1 MDGQNSVLSVVGPLS
16 HSVASLRLVVKTI
29 LSQQPWL
36 HDPLCNEIPWRHD
49 QEKQIADLV
58 SSSKLAFGILKHDGA
73 VTPHPPVQRALDIV
87 VETLKKLGHEV
98 IKWEP
103 PSHKRGCEII
113 LNSWTYDGGA
123 DIHNALRLSGEPM
136 VSQISGMYGKK
147 REEASASK
155 IAANN
160 IAKREYQKEYLEYWN
175 STAHLTATGRPVDA
189 IIAPLAP
196 FAAARPNR
204 YKSYGYS
211 NIYNTL
217 DYTSCVVPVTNV
229 DKKVDVVNKT
239 FKPVSELDRET
250 QEDYDPELYHGA
262 HVAVQI
268 VGRRLQEEKVLA
280 LSEYVGGAISES
292 KDTQSSHL

>member
-1 MDGQNSVLSVVGPLS
+1 
-16 HSVASLRLVVKTI
+16 
-29 LSQQPWL
+29 
-36 HDPLCNEIPWRHD
+36 
-49 QEKQIADLV
+49 
-58 SSSKLAFGILKHDGA
+58 
-73 VTPHPPVQRALDIV
+73 
-87 VETLKKLGHEV
+87 
-98 IKWEP
+98 
-103 PSHKRGCEII
+103 
-113 LNSWTYDGGA
+113 
-123 DIHNALRLSGEPM
+123 M